1 MNFDK
6 DSLIKFFNDKLA
18 EAGNIDAANDEES
31 LNRWWANTRRCCEK
45 MGDDYLKLLGN
56 VSFHSGVYLMGEVD
70 FNKSADRSARVSGLK
85 QAKNAIRRII
95 DDLDTFGYAPNT
107 SQGSTNERSDMIVNI
122 NNAQNMSIDIKISD
136 FDIETQNNIREL
148 QAELSKKKKNK
159 EAIKKILAKLGET
172 GLDALEK
179 IFLHSIGIN

>member
-6 DSLIKFFNDKLA
+6 DSLLKFFNDKLA
-18 EAGNIDAANDEES
+18 EAENIDAANDEVS
-31 LNRWWANTRRCCEK
+31 LERWWANTRRCCEK
-45 MGDDYLKLLGN
+45 MGNDYLELLGN
-56 VSFHSGVYLMGEVD
+56 VSFHSGVYLMGEAD
-70 FNKSADRSARVSGLK
+70 FNRSADRSARVSGLK
-85 QAKNAIRRII
+85 QAKNAIRKII
-95 DDLDTFGYAPNT
+95 DDLDTFGYEPNT
-107 SQGSTNERSDMIVNI
+107 TQEKPTNRKDMVVNI
-122 NNAQNMSIDIKISD
+122 NNAQNMNINIKISD
-136 FDIETQNNIREL
+136 FNAETQNNIREL

>member
-56 VSFHSGVYLMGEVD
+56 VSFHSGV
-70 FNKSADRSARVSGLK
+70 
-85 QAKNAIRRII
+85 
-95 DDLDTFGYAPNT
+95 
-107 SQGSTNERSDMIVNI
+107 
-122 NNAQNMSIDIKISD
+122 
-136 FDIETQNNIREL
+136 
-148 QAELSKKKKNK
+148 
-159 EAIKKILAKLGET
+159 
-172 GLDALEK
+172 
-179 IFLHSIGIN
+179 